1 MITHTR
7 APRAPWAS
15 VRHLFTLLFGA
26 FLLHL
31 PTAVSAADT
40 ICARVKI
47 EIKQELTL
55 ERQGF
60 DAMMKITNGID
71 TNPIENVN
79 VSVSFAD
86 EAGNSVRATSD
97 QNDTTAAFYIRVD
110 TLTGISNVTGTGIVA
125 PASVAEIHWL
135 IVPAPGSGGTVP
147 TGKMYYVGATLNY
160 SVAGKAE
167 SVTVTPDFIY
177 VKPMPLLNLDYFL
190 TQDVFGDDP
199 LTPAIEPIE
208 PYTLGVRIKNTGAAT
223 AKNVKIDSAQPKIVE
238 NLQGL
243 LINFTIV
250 GSYLNDL
257 PATPSLL
264 IPFGDVPANGASSG
278 RWQMTSSLM
287 GHFVD
292 FTATFS
298 HADELGGAL
307 TSLIPQDGIKTHFL
321 LRDVKV
327 DLPGRDNVRDFLAYD
342 GNVLRVYES
351 SGLDTVVANQSTYS
365 ALTPAGTGPVG
376 EALYALST
384 PATAGLMY
392 VQFPDPYSGTKVL
405 GRVTRADGKTIAPEN
420 VWLSKQRVGLSDV
433 REAQRQRLILVR
445 RLGDYREA

>member
-1 MITHTR
+1 MPGGHTMTTHTR

-15 VRHLFTLLFGA
+15 ARHLFALLLGA
-26 FLLHL
+26 FILHL
-31 PTAVSAADT
+31 PVTLSAET

-97 QNDTTAAFYIRVD
+97 SNDATAAFYIRVD
-110 TLTGISNVTGTGIVA
+110 TMTGIGNVTGTGIVA

-147 TGKMYYVGATLNY
+147 TGKMYYVGATLSY

-167 SVTVTPDFIY
+167 QVVVTPDFIY

-190 TQDVFGDDP
+190 TRDVFGDDP
-199 LTPAIEPIE
+199 LTVNTVEPIE

-223 AKNVKIDSAQPKIVE
+223 AKNVKVDSAQPKIVE

-264 IPFGDVPANGASSG
+264 IPFGDIPANGAGTG
-278 RWQMTSSLM
+278 RWQMTTSLM
-287 GHFVD
+287 GWFTE

-321 LRDVKV
+321 QRDVKV

-351 SGLDTVVANQSTYS
+351 SGLDTVVNNQSTYS
-365 ALTPAGTGPVG
+365 TLIHGGRIP
-376 EALYALST
+376 
-384 PATAGLMY
+384 
-392 VQFPDPYSGTKVL
+392 L
-405 GRVTRADGKTIAPEN
+405 GRVNHLSLLPDG
-420 VWLSKQRVGLSDV
+420 
-433 REAQRQRLILVR
+433 RQSSPR
-445 RLGDYREA
+445 GTA